1 MAYQFSHR
9 IDESPVNPVARE
21 AARLRA
27 QGISLSAMNDSNP
40 THWGLAP
47 SALPQEYT
55 ADPRGDA
62 SARAGLARFLRER
75 RGKEHADDTGSDPVS
90 EDSLYILSSTSQAYM
105 WLFMLLCDP
114 SDAVLGPKPG
124 YPLIES
130 IARLASVEAVPYTLF
145 YDGQWNIDLEA
156 MEGIIHRYA
165 SEGRK
170 IKAAVLINP
179 NNPTGSYVRKR
190 EREGVIRLCREN
202 NIAVIADE
210 VFFGY
215 PFMPVHGRG
224 RIAGENRVLT
234 FALDGLSKALAAP
247 HAKVGWIQV
256 SGPGEDAGEAM
267 RRLDIIADDFLPLS
281 QFQVSALPGLLNEV
295 PSRTEAVLRR
305 IQENL
310 GTLRRMLGQEGGSTV
325 DMLNAEGG
333 WNVLL
338 KFPASVDENTLALEL
353 LDSCHIVPQPGY
365 FFDMPSD
372 GYVTLSLLPD
382 PEVFRAHVRALLA
395 AVDGLVQGPALKP

>member
-1 MAYQFSHR
+1 M
-9 IDESPVNPVARE
+9 NPVARE
-21 AARLRA
+21 AARLKA

-62 SARAGLARFLRER
+62 SARTSLARFLHERLRREHT
-75 RGKEHADDTGSDPVS
+75 EDAGSDPVS
-90 EDSLYILSSTSQAYM
+90 ENSLYILSSTSQAYM

-114 SDAVLGPKPG
+114 GDAVLGPKPG

-215 PFMPVHGRG
+215 PLMPVPDRG
-224 RIAGENRVLT
+224 RIAGESRVLT

-247 HAKVGWIQV
+247 HAKIGWIQV
-256 SGPGEDAGEAM
+256 SGPRDDAGEAM

-281 QFQVSALPGLLNEV
+281 QFLLNEV
-295 PSRTEAVLRR
+295 PSRTEIVLRR

-310 GTLRRMLGQEGGSTV
+310 ETLRRMLGQEGGSTV
-325 DMLNAEGG
+325 DVLNAEGG

-338 KFPASVDENTLALEL
+338 KFPASVDEDTLALEL
-353 LDSCHIVPQPGY
+353 LNSCHIVPQPGY
-365 FFDMPSD
+365 FFDMPSN

-382 PEVFRAHVRALLA
+382 PEVFRAHVHALLA
-395 AVDGLVQGPALKP
+395 AVDRLVQGPALEP